1 MASSTN
7 PREFVQ
13 RVGRV
18 IRPCKGK
25 EFSHIYDIIV
35 NPSGGS
41 EADIKILQKEA
52 KRAMQIADN
61 AINRQE
67 VVELFER
74 NGVIVDANQ

>member
-1 MASSTN
+1 MS
-7 PREFVQ
+7 
-13 RVGRV
+13 
-18 IRPCKGK
+18 
-25 EFSHIYDIIV
+25 IYDIIV